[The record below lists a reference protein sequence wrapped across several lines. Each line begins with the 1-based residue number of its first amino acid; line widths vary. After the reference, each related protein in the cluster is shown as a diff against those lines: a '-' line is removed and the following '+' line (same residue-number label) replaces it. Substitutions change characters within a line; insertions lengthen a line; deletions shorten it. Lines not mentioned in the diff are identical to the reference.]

1 MAGNTMQLDV
11 CTRYDELGASSRCRY
26 YLYADVL
33 RKAGF
38 DVRFHPFFRAN
49 YLKRL
54 YANGTRSRLHAGMA
68 LLRRLAELP
77 GYGRALYVE
86 YELLP
91 ELPWEFETRFLKNRR
106 YVLNFDDNVWEKY
119 RNRPRL
125 EKKYDQLVRHAAGV
139 IVANDFLSE
148 QLLLL
153 QPNLVK
159 IPTVVDLNSYPEH
172 MEKFSRFTIGW
183 IGTPVTYRYLELHA
197 PVLRKMAEKTQFELL
212 VIARRDL
219 ASRALPGVPMRFI
232 DWSPETEARDL
243 CRCHIG
249 IMPLADDP
257 FSRGKSAYKLIQYQA
272 AGLPAIATPVGEN
285 RRVVRNNETGFLAAT
300 PHEWCQA
307 LEQLKNDT
315 ELRLRM
321 SRAAR
326 AGAGAYS
333 LQRYAPVMI
342 DFLKRALFS

>member
-1 MAGNTMQLDV
+1 MMRLDI
-11 CTRYDELGASSRCRY
+11 CTRYDRFGASSRCRY
-26 YLYADVL
+26 YLYEDAL
-33 RKAGF
+33 REAGF
-38 DVRFHPFFRAN
+38 DVRIHPFFRGG

-54 YANGTRSRLHAGMA
+54 YADGVKSRLHAGMA

-77 GYGRALYVE
+77 GYGNALYVE

-91 ELPWEFETRFLKNRR
+91 QLPWDFEARFLKNRR
-106 YVLNFDDNVWEKY
+106 FVLNFDDNVWEKY
-119 RNRPRL
+119 RNRPHL
-125 EKKYDQLVRHAAGV
+125 EKKYDQLVRRAAGV
-139 IVANDFLSE
+139 IVANDFLAE
-148 QLLLL
+148 QLLPL

-159 IPTVVDLNSYPEH
+159 IPTVVDLNSYPEQL
-172 MEKFSRFTIGW
+172 EKFPRFTIGW

-197 PVLRKMAEKTQFELL
+197 PVLRKMAENTEFELL

-249 IMPLADDP
+249 IMPLTDDP

-272 AGLPAIATPVGEN
+272 AGLPAIASPVGEN
-285 RRVVRNNETGFLAAT
+285 RNVIRNGENGFLATT
-300 PHEWCQA
+300 PHEWCRA
-307 LEQLKNDT
+307 LEQLKNDSA
-315 ELRLRM
+315 LRQRM
-321 SRAAR
+321 SGAAR
-326 AGAGAYS
+326 TGAGAYS
-333 LQRYAPVMI
+333 LQRYAPVLI